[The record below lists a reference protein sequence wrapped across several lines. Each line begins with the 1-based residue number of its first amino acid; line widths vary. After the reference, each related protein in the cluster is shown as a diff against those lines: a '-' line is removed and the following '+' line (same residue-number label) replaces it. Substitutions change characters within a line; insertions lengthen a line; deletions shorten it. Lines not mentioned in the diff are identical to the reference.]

1 MSQWVTRSPIE
12 LSWTAKKKEEVQ
24 GGQNWQFI
32 TYSYIY
38 NHKTKLTCHILQRPY
53 NRQQWWGGSI
63 LWQACEQSLREA
75 TCAQTGNMFCKRVE
89 STSAPHLLT
98 MQIRGQ
104 PSPAEILDIVLEGEL
119 LGIGEPLGG
128 GEVDEEESREEKQH
142 LGRKLS
148 VEIVPLVHRKCISGI
163 WLNQFRKYL
172 PRPVISKLSVSV
184 RNSTI
189 ANLEC
194 MYKAD
199 FAAIGANQR
208 RRSQSASSKRG
219 GHFKADW

>member
-1 MSQWVTRSPIE
+1 MRTDWKHVLQ
-12 LSWTAKKKEEVQ
+12 K
-24 GGQNWQFI
+24 GGV
-32 TYSYIY
+32 YI
-38 NHKTKLTCHILQRPY
+38 
-53 NRQQWWGGSI
+53 G
-63 LWQACEQSLREA
+63 A
-75 TCAQTGNMFCKRVE
+75 
-89 STSAPHLLT
+89 T

-189 ANLEC
+189 ANSSE
-194 MYKAD
+194 YKAD
-199 FAAIGANQR
+199 L
-208 RRSQSASSKRG
+208 
-219 GHFKADW
+219 

>member
-1 MSQWVTRSPIE
+1 
-12 LSWTAKKKEEVQ
+12 
-24 GGQNWQFI
+24 
-32 TYSYIY
+32 
-38 NHKTKLTCHILQRPY
+38 
-53 NRQQWWGGSI
+53 
-63 LWQACEQSLREA
+63 
-75 TCAQTGNMFCKRVE
+75 MFCKRVE
-89 STSAPHLLT
+89 SRLAPHLLT

-208 RRSQSASSKRG
+208 RRSQSASSKSS
-219 GHFKADW
+219 FKKRTLQSRLIVSHSFIQCNHLSVVLQSKVETPFSRK